1 MLNQS
6 SNPVTAAAPEQNQAE
21 PQNNERL
28 IAMLLQ
34 QMQGQNNVQTQGI
47 TIENF
52 CLNFNPGAAGCT
64 KN

>member
-1 MLNQS
+1 M
-6 SNPVTAAAPEQNQAE
+6 TASAPEQNQAE

-47 TIENF
+47 NIEFF
-52 CLNFNPGAAGCT
+52 CLIRISST
-64 KN
+64 E